1 MPRAVNPHLGDD
13 GYDTDI
19 GDDVVV
25 TPNEVENLLNGLTC
39 DHRVNANDL
48 ARTLTAIRMN
58 YRRRAKRGIE
68 AFTRAEARAALDK
81 VLVHPVVT
89 AHEVISLNERA
100 LSVVHDQLI
109 KMKGIWEPDDSPFEM
124 LYNDALPAETLRA
137 ACVGAREL
145 MMSTKGPELGA
156 ALPICVD
163 ELCALY
169 EKLTGT
175 LMTLSNKGEN
185 RVHIS
190 APCSTG
196 GKFVLEAARL
206 VIGEWR
212 NPHPNKMP
220 SAVSSCIRD
229 WINNRVAREEVL
241 TSRTHRAANPIT
253 GCLPNEGDTL
263 CTIARPRTSLVEAAN
278 DREHARPQGR
288 KERDRVAQTRSEKR
302 PDT

>member
-13 GYDTDI
+13 GYDTEI
-19 GDDVVV
+19 GGDAPVA
-25 TPNEVENLLNGLTC
+25 PNEVEKLLYVLPS
-39 DHRVNANDL
+39 DHCVNANDL
-48 ARTLTAIRMN
+48 ARGLTAIRMN
-58 YRRRAKRGIE
+58 YRRRAKRGAE

-81 VLVHPVVT
+81 VLSHPVVT
-89 AHEVISLNERA
+89 SHAVVSLNERV
-100 LSVVHDQLI
+100 LSAVHDQLMR
-109 KMKGIWEPDDSPFEM
+109 MKGIWGPDDSPFVM
-124 LYNDALPAETLRA
+124 LYNEALSAETLRA

-145 MMSTKGPELGA
+145 MMGTKGPEPGA

-169 EKLTGT
+169 EKLTCT
-175 LMTLSNKGEN
+175 LMTLSNKGED

-190 APCSTG
+190 APCSAG

-229 WINNRVAREEVL
+229 WISNRAAREEVR
-241 TSRTHRAANPIT
+241 TSRTHRAADPIT
-253 GCLPNEGDTL
+253 GCLPNQGDTQ
-263 CTIARPRTSLVEAAN
+263 CTIALPLASSMEAAN
-278 DREHARPQGR
+278 DQDHPRPPGR
-288 KERDRVAQTRSEKR
+288 NERNRVAQAGSEKR
-302 PDT
+302 PDS